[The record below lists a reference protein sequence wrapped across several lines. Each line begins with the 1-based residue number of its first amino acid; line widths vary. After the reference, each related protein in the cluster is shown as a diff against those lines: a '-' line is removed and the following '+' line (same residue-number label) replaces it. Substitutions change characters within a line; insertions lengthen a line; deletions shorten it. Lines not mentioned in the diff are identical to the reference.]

1 MTTTTTL
8 VMVRVYLKQELPPPY
23 NELIEIEGD
32 RIVIKL
38 HKNELEFNVNFDHI
52 YNMIRQ
58 RIKNIRGRDYD
69 LHFTVKGTN
78 QLRDFTIYKV
88 NSIVTE

>member
-8 VMVRVYLKQELPPPY
+8 VMVRDYLKQELPPPY
-23 NELIEIEGD
+23 NELIEIEGV

-38 HKNELEFNVNFDHI
+38 PKNELDFNVNFDHI

-58 RIKNIRGRDYD
+58 RVKDIRNRDQD
-69 LHFTVKGTN
+69 LNFTVKGTN
-78 QLRDFTIYKV
+78 QLRDFTLLK
-88 NSIVTE
+88 